1 MDARGSC
8 IHDEVTHAFWF
19 AAHAIPVPDPANH
32 RHTNPSRSTCL
43 RPSTI
48 FLLRHYY
55 SRNAGPEHNCALPSV
70 IAPPRPFLAKIPS
83 IFCVSF
89 SQVDMYPNRIP
100 KVEVVTSQNP
110 HVIVTPV
117 QQVQPQQPQQQQQQ
131 SVVQIPSFKEDEK
144 MPLFLIK
151 LWSIVEDPQ
160 YQQIVRWDD
169 SGYSFHIIDPYS
181 FSRNV
186 LPHFFKHNNL
196 NSLIRQLN
204 MYGFRKMTPVDRG
217 SLARTESDQDHLEFS
232 HPYFIR
238 DHPEY
243 LVNIKRKQSS
253 RASENTANGV
263 QAQATVQLV
272 MEELRQLREKQRA
285 TDSKMHELVKEN
297 EQLWEQVT
305 LLRAQHNRQQQVVT
319 KLVQFLV
326 AMMQPNS
333 TVGKRVMKRGVL
345 AIDEPP
351 QKRMRMSQS
360 SSSNN
365 ASTLTDILDRLQRE
379 MVDIG
384 GIRGVAAAASRGD
397 GPIIADV
404 TDEWVPG
411 SSGSPQIQMQRNSKQ
426 PLGRNSYNTTS
437 NIQMTA
443 SPSRNTATKTGA
455 QSQKRMQNGDVT
467 SSSQVQAQ
475 DFQDYLN
482 GIDLDID
489 KCRDL
494 LGSHWDLNLF
504 DNVEIGDDQEQP
516 ANGRQT
522 NDVNA
527 NMSAYNGFGMQN
539 GSGHQ
544 PGLLTY
550 PGPQLAL
557 EGGPL
562 TTDNFQTSSQVEPLD
577 EEQHPEVNPTL
588 EFPCTPL
595 IGHDDLLFPSTPDLL
610 TPCASPRH

>member
-1 MDARGSC
+1 MY
-8 IHDEVTHAFWF
+8 
-19 AAHAIPVPDPANH
+19 AN
-32 RHTNPSRSTCL
+32 R
-43 RPSTI
+43 
-48 FLLRHYY
+48 
-55 SRNAGPEHNCALPSV
+55 V
-70 IAPPRPFLAKIPS
+70 
-83 IFCVSF
+83 
-89 SQVDMYPNRIP
+89 P
-100 KVEVVTSQNP
+100 KVEVITSQNAP
-110 HVIVTPV
+110 QVIVAPL
-117 QQVQPQQPQQQQQQ
+117 QQQQQQ
-131 SVVQIPSFKEDEK
+131 QHQQPVAQLPNFKDDEK

-160 YQQIVRWDD
+160 YQQIVRWDE

-181 FSRNV
+181 FCRNV

-238 DHPEY
+238 DHPEF

-253 RASENTANGV
+253 RSAENSTNGV
-263 QAQATVQLV
+263 QAQATIQLV
-272 MEELRQLREKQRA
+272 MEEMRQLREKQRT

-333 TVGKRVMKRGVL
+333 TVAKRVMKRGVL

-351 QKRMRMSQS
+351 QKRMRMNSNLNS
-360 SSSNN
+360 NNSSN
-365 ASTLTDILDRLQRE
+365 LTDILDRLQRE
-379 MVDIG
+379 MLDIG
-384 GIRGVAAAASRGD
+384 GIRGVAAAASRAD

-411 SSGSPQIQMQRNSKQ
+411 ASSNSPPGQTRNKQ
-426 PLGRNSYNTTS
+426 PFGSNAYNMS
-437 NIQMTA
+437 PNMQMTA
-443 SPSRNTATKTGA
+443 SPSSNSTASMGLTP
-455 QSQKRMQNGDVT
+455 QKRAQNGEA
-467 SSSQVQAQ
+467 QAAISGPAQTNGATLSPSITMSPSLERQFSQ

-494 LGSHWDLNLF
+494 LGNHWDFNLF
-504 DNVEIGDDQEQP
+504 DNVDVGEDQDQP
-516 ANGRQT
+516 QSDGQQHET
-522 NDVNA
+522 NTVN
-527 NMSAYNGFGMQN
+527 STYNGFGMQN
-539 GSGHQ
+539 GTAQQ

-550 PGPQLAL
+550 HLGPQLAL

-562 TTDNFQTSSQVEPLD
+562 TTDTYRGNPQVELV
-577 EEQHPEVNPTL
+577 EEDTHADVNPRL

-595 IGHDDLLFPSTPDLL
+595 VEGDDLLFPSTPDLL
-610 TPCASPRH
+610 TPCTSPRP